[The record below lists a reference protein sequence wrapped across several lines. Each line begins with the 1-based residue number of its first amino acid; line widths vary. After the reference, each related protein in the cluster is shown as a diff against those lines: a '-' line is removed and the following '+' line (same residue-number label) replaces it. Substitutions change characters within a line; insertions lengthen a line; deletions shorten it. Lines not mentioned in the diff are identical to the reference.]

1 MIGLLAR
8 KIGMTQLYDEQGRVV
23 PVTLLAAGPCTV
35 AQVKTPE
42 RDGYAA
48 IQIGFG
54 ARRES
59 RTTKA
64 RSGHM
69 KKHGGGAST
78 RVLRELKVDDA
89 AAYQPG
95 QQITVSI
102 FPVGSK
108 VDVIGVSKG
117 RGFAGVVRR
126 HHFTAG
132 RETHGVTTHKQP
144 GSIGASAY
152 PSRVI
157 KGKRLPGRMGGERV
171 TVKNLDVIGIDA
183 EQHLLW
189 VRGSVPGA
197 PNGMV
202 LIRGVGSADVQGNA

>member
-8 KIGMTQLYDEQGRVV
+8 KIGMTQVYDEQGRVV

-42 RDGYAA
+42 KDGYAA

-54 ARRES
+54 QKREKL
-59 RTTKA
+59 TTRA
-64 RSGHM
+64 EQGHL
-69 KKHGGGAST
+69 KKHGAKAMP
-78 RVLRELKVDDA
+78 RLIRELRVDDPGS
-89 AAYQPG
+89 YQPG
-95 QQITVSI
+95 QEITVSI
-102 FPVGSK
+102 FPVGAK
-108 VDVIGVSKG
+108 VDVIGDSKG

-157 KGKRLPGRMGGERV
+157 KGKRLPGRMGGTRV
-171 TVKNLDVIGIDA
+171 TVKNLDVIGVDA

-202 LIRGVGSADVQGNA
+202 LIRGAVGTGAAGNA

>member
-1 MIGLLAR
+1 MNGLLAR
-8 KIGMTQLYDEQGRVV
+8 KVGMTQVYDEQGRVV
-23 PVTLLAAGPCTV
+23 PVTLFAAGPCTV

-42 RDGYAA
+42 KDGYAA

-54 ARRES
+54 QKREKL
-59 RTTKA
+59 TTRA
-64 RSGHM
+64 EQGHL
-69 KKHGGGAST
+69 KKHGGKVMP
-78 RVLRELKVDDA
+78 RLLRELRVDDPA
-89 AAYQPG
+89 SYQPG
-95 QQITVSI
+95 QEITVTI
-102 FPVGSK
+102 FPVGTK

-171 TVKNLDVIGIDA
+171 TVKNLDVIGVDA

-202 LIRGVGSADVQGNA
+202 LIRDAVGTGAAGNK

>member
-8 KIGMTQLYDEQGRVV
+8 KVGMTQLYDEQGRVV
-23 PVTLLAAGPCTV
+23 PVTLLSAGPCTV

-42 RDGYAA
+42 KDGYAA

-54 ARRES
+54 TRREKRMS
-59 RTTKA
+59 RPL
-64 RSGHM
+64 RGHL
-69 KKHGGGAST
+69 KKHGGATSA
-78 RVLRELKVDDA
+78 RAVRELRVDDA
-89 AAYQPG
+89 SAYQPG

-108 VDVIGVSKG
+108 VDVIGMSKG

-157 KGKRLPGRMGGERV
+157 KGKRLPGRMGGARV
-171 TVKNLDVIGIDA
+171 TVKNLDVIGVDA

-202 LIRGVGSADVQGNA
+202 LIRGAGSADVQGNA

>member
-8 KIGMTQLYDEQGRVV
+8 KVGMTQLYDEQGRVV

-42 RDGYAA
+42 KDGYAA

-54 ARRES
+54 QKREK
-59 RTTKA
+59 RTN
-64 RSGHM
+64 RPLRGHL
-69 KKHGGGAST
+69 KKHGGAASA
-78 RVLRELKVDDA
+78 RMIRELRMDDVS
-89 AAYQPG
+89 AYQPG

-102 FPVGSK
+102 FPVGSQ

-157 KGKRLPGRMGGERV
+157 KGKRLPGRMGGARV

-202 LIRGVGSADVQGNA
+202 LIRGAGGADVQGNA

>member
-1 MIGLLAR
+1 MIGLLA
-8 KIGMTQLYDEQGRVV
+8 KKVGMTQLYDDQGRVV
-23 PVTLLAAGPCTV
+23 PVTLFAAGPCMV

-42 RDGYAA
+42 KDGYAA

-54 ARRES
+54 TRRAS
-59 RTTKA
+59 RMTRA
-64 RSGHM
+64 LQGHL
-69 KKHGGGAST
+69 KKHGGAEST
-78 RVLRELKVDDA
+78 RVLREIRVDDA

-95 QQITVSI
+95 QQLTVSI

-108 VDVIGVSKG
+108 VDVIGTSKG

-183 EQHLLW
+183 EQNLMW

-197 PNGMV
+197 PNGTV
-202 LIRGVGSADVQGNA
+202 LIRGVGGAAASGNA

>member
-35 AQVKTPE
+35 AQVKTPDK
-42 RDGYAA
+42 DGYAA

-54 ARRES
+54 QKREK
-59 RTTKA
+59 RTN
-64 RSGHM
+64 RPLRGHL
-69 KKHGGGAST
+69 KKHGGAAGA
-78 RVLRELKVDDA
+78 RVIREVRVDDPA
-89 AAYQPG
+89 QYQPG

-102 FPVGSK
+102 VPVGSK

-157 KGKRLPGRMGGERV
+157 KGKRLPGRMGGARI
-171 TVKNLDVIGIDA
+171 TVKNLDVIGVDA

-202 LIRGVGSADVQGNA
+202 LIRGAGGAEVQGNA

>member
-8 KIGMTQLYDEQGRVV
+8 KVGMTQLYDEQGRVV

-42 RDGYAA
+42 KDGYAA

-54 ARRES
+54 ARREK
-59 RTTKA
+59 RMG
-64 RSGHM
+64 RPLRGHL
-69 KKHGGGAST
+69 KKHGGIAST
-78 RVLRELKVDDA
+78 RALRELRVDDA
-89 AAYQPG
+89 SAYQPG

-108 VDVIGVSKG
+108 VDVIGMSKG

-157 KGKRLPGRMGGERV
+157 KGKRLPGRMGGARV

-202 LIRGVGSADVQGNA
+202 LIRGAGLADVQGNA

>member
-35 AQVKTPE
+35 AQVKTPDK
-42 RDGYAA
+42 DGYAA

-54 ARRES
+54 QKREK
-59 RTTKA
+59 RTN
-64 RSGHM
+64 RPLRGHL
-69 KKHGGGAST
+69 KKHGGAAGA
-78 RVLRELKVDDA
+78 RVIRELRVDDPA
-89 AAYQPG
+89 QYQPG

-157 KGKRLPGRMGGERV
+157 KGKRLPGRMGGARI
-171 TVKNLDVIGIDA
+171 TVKNLDVIGVDA

-202 LIRGVGSADVQGNA
+202 LIRGAGGAEVQGNA